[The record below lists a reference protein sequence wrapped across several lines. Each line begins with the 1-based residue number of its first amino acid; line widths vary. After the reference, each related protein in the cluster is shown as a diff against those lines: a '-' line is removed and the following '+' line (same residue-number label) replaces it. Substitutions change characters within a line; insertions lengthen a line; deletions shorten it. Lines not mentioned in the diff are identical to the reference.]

1 MGNSGHGDGRE
12 RESPPTPGI
21 SPDITCVAWYAL
33 TFRCLHVPFVLQPKD
48 HGYISSWNTS
58 LFLSIASFSLCLGTF
73 TCHSHPPTNPRRPPP
88 NSFIPYI
95 PIPPIGHTTP
105 PPGPGGGGGGD
116 VTGQAKSQMSHGLPF
131 YPLAPILSRLLT
143 HSGWNPHRGAKS
155 TGCLKL
161 QLV

>member
-12 RESPPTPGI
+12 RESPQTRGI

-95 PIPPIGHTTP
+95 SIPPIGHTTP
-105 PPGPGGGGGGD
+105 PPGPGGGGRNGASKKPNVSWIALLSPCPD
-116 VTGQAKSQMSHGLPF
+116 PKPPF
-131 YPLAPILSRLLT
+131 
-143 HSGWNPHRGAKS
+143 NPFWLEPA
-155 TGCLKL
+155 
-161 QLV
+161 